1 LERRRPGGIE
11 ASEEDGAKFREAIES
26 RPDGHVGFDDID
38 EVGEGRGRRRALE
51 KYDEELRQRL

>member
-1 LERRRPGGIE
+1 
-11 ASEEDGAKFREAIES
+11 
-26 RPDGHVGFDDID
+26 VGFDDID